1 MADPLSRRARSSLR
15 TMISAISRSKRVLR
29 ESGREATTLLN
40 YMKRRRKRRLSTVA
54 RSRLEMPE
62 EKLVFAVNQKTVW
75 FLSHELILISKHSRE
90 IQLTLETAQAALLV
104 VQTLNLNLIQKV
116 AWLRTSLP

>member
-1 MADPLSRRARSSLR
+1 
-15 TMISAISRSKRVLR
+15 
-29 ESGREATTLLN
+29 
-40 YMKRRRKRRLSTVA
+40 
-54 RSRLEMPE
+54 MPE

-90 IQLTLETAQAALLV
+90 IRLTLETALAALLV

-116 AWLRTSLP
+116 AWLRTSQL